1 MQFHSIVLSLFSSL
15 IAPFGGFFASGFK
28 RAFKVKVYR
37 ESTFFCIDNV
47 YRYWN
52 ADLHSVTCDLIF
64 IYVATHHELLWI
76 VRIYDPVTHQKE
88 LRKHSPV
95 GGLVTC
101 QLSILLSKIVFV
113 NFSREPMNTACHLAG
128 LHWLLQSSVEEA
140 ARDINF
146 RSTFKKCLW
155 RHFDFQLHCPI
166 KKCLKWWKLHL

>member
-52 ADLHSVTCDLIF
+52 ADLYSVTCDLIF

-101 QLSILLSKIVFV
+101 QLSILLSKIVSV

-146 RSTFKKCLW
+146 RSTFKSACGDNLI
-155 RHFDFQLHCPI
+155 FSYTAP
-166 KKCLKWWKLHL
+166 